1 MQYHVAKNGE
11 KSGPFEKEEVY
22 RRLVAGEL
30 NGSDLGWHEG
40 LIDWE
45 PLSKLIPPPAA
56 NPAAQPVFGP
66 APAHGAAPIVAAGSS
81 NLALISMICGVLSFF
96 TIGLTSIPAVIMGHM
111 ARSRIKKSMGAISGN
126 GLALAGLIMG
136 YLCIVLTFIAI
147 LASLAVPAFTQVQ
160 IKGNQVKAVS
170 NAKQIVLGMKQ
181 YAADHEGKYP
191 ATLEPLFEEQILT
204 DRKLLEFPSQLNVP
218 GQGWEYL
225 GAGHTDTDPGNLIIL
240 TSRMA
245 DRTKKKIVARND
257 GSVSVEPEGVAP

>member
-1 MQYHVAKNGE
+1 
-11 KSGPFEKEEVY
+11 
-22 RRLVAGEL
+22 
-30 NGSDLGWHEG
+30 
-40 LIDWE
+40 
-45 PLSKLIPPPAA
+45 
-56 NPAAQPVFGP
+56 
-66 APAHGAAPIVAAGSS
+66 
-81 NLALISMICGVLSFF
+81 MICGILSFF
-96 TIGLTSIPAVIMGHM
+96 TIGLTSIPAVIMGHLSL
-111 ARSRIKKSMGAISGN
+111 SRIKKSMGAIG
-126 GLALAGLIMG
+126 GKGMALAGLVMG
-136 YLCIVLTFIAI
+136 YLGFGLIFIAI
-147 LASLAVPAFTQVQ
+147 LASLAIPAFTQVQ

-245 DRTKKKIVARND
+245 DRTKKKIIARND